1 MSYHTHA
8 EAIDGRASGGV
19 SVMANK
25 TIPHRQ
31 IHLQAVAVSLSM
43 YTNITLC
50 SVYIP
55 PSYARG
61 NRELDNLL
69 EQLPSPFIL
78 LGDMNARNTNWG
90 NLDTNSKGHRI
101 EKLIK
106 DHELCLWNDGN
117 PTFIHPAI
125 PSI

>member
-1 MSYHTHA
+1 MHNT
-8 EAIDGRASGGV
+8 
-19 SVMANK
+19 
-25 TIPHRQ
+25 
-31 IHLQAVAVSLSM
+31 
-43 YTNITLC
+43 ITLC

-55 PSYARG
+55 PSYALD

-78 LGDMNARNTNWG
+78 LGDMNARNMDWG
-90 NLDTNSKGHRI
+90 NPDTNSKGHKI

-117 PTFIHPAI
+117 PTFIHPATGSFSAI
-125 PSI
+125 DLSICSPSLFIRPSLAKSERAEKWS